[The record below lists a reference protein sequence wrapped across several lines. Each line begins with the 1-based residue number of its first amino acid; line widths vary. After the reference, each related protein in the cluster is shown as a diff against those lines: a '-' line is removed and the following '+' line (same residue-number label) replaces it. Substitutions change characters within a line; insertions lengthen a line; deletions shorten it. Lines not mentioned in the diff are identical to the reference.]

1 MKFDPI
7 EFVLA
12 NATKT
17 LHCFVLF
24 SLLNCSSFWAQDCAN
39 DTIPPK
45 IECIADYKICPGLCG
60 NGEVYASTARQE
72 KTTKWRLICRRFQI

>member
-1 MKFDPI
+1 MKFKPI
-7 EFVLA
+7 EFILT

-17 LHCFVLF
+17 LLCFVLF
-24 SLLNCSSFWAQDCAN
+24 SFLNCSSLWAQDCAN

-60 NGEVYASTARQE
+60 NGEVCASTAR
-72 KTTKWRLICRRFQI
+72 